1 MKYQADKMYKAY
13 KGRQI
18 NFNKPVKVYK
28 NLHNGLFSV
37 MQDNLVVA
45 HVESFTM
52 HNVVFKVNEKARQR
66 VILEKKKNVHAFV
79 AGMLIDVNS
88 KCSFKHGAK
97 ITYNPYKYTSFIF
110 ADTEKEALLHNFE
123 VVHGHSKQGLF
134 LI

>member
-1 MKYQADKMYKAY
+1 MNYLNY

-52 HNVVFKVNEKARQR
+52 QSVVFKVNQSGRER
-66 VILEKKKNVHAFV
+66 VIKEGKKNVHAFV
-79 AGMLIDVNS
+79 TGMLIAVNS
-88 KCSFKHGAK
+88 DGDFKRDTK

-110 ADTEKEALLHNFE
+110 ADTEKEVLLHDFE
-123 VVHGHSKQGLF
+123 VVQGQSKQGLF

>member
-1 MKYQADKMYKAY
+1 MNYLNY

-18 NFNKPVKVYK
+18 DFNKPVKVYK

-52 HNVVFKVNEKARQR
+52 QSVVFKVNQSGRER
-66 VILEKKKNVHAFV
+66 VIKEGKKNVHAFV
-79 AGMLIDVNS
+79 TGMLVAVNS
-88 KCSFKHGAK
+88 GGDFKRDTK

-110 ADTEKEALLHNFE
+110 ADTEKEVLLHDFE
-123 VVHGHSKQGLF
+123 VVQGHSKQGLF